1 MDAKI
6 IILAMASTGIVSAVG
21 EKVLISF
28 GKTEMASFL
37 NIAGLCGIGLSALG
51 LVYKLI
57 QLLATI

>member
-1 MDAKI
+1 MEVKAI
-6 IILAMASTGIVSAVG
+6 IIAMTSCGVISAVG

-28 GKTEMASFL
+28 GKTEMASFT

-57 QLLATI
+57 QLLGTL